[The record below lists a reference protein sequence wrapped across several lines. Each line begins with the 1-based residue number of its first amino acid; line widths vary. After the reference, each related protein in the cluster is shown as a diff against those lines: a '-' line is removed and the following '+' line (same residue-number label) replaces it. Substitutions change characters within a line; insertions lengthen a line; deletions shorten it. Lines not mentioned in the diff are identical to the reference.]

1 MPRTV
6 GGEAGRWKFG
16 YSERPAAAD
25 TYNAGDILQ
34 NDAGNSRLYK
44 VAAVGIGVA
53 FVPYDQVVANN
64 GDMLVVMKP
73 GTSCFCKFK
82 ATCEIGVAVEA
93 SDGVAGEAEAYA
105 GVSPENICGV
115 TMENVTDTDQ
125 YFEVEVLR

>member
-1 MPRTV
+1 MRTE

-34 NDAGNSRLYK
+34 NDAGNGRLFK
-44 VAAVGIGVA
+44 NGAAGIGVA
-53 FVPYDQVVANN
+53 FVPYDQTVAVD
-64 GDMLVVMKP
+64 GQGLVVMKP

-82 ATCEIGVAVEA
+82 AACEVGILVEP
-93 SDGVAGEAEAYA
+93 SDGNAGEAMAYA
-105 GVSPENICGV
+105 GASPENVCGI
-115 TMENVTDTDQ
+115 TMEAVTDTTH